1 MADDRNRDQIR
12 VGKPDVD
19 IEAPSHIK
27 GTGQG
32 NAPGNYLKQGGFN
45 PDGTSTSQRSTG
57 VRPAA
62 ANPIDPRSPNL
73 SPP

>member
-1 MADDRNRDQIR
+1 MADKKVENGIR

-19 IEAPSHIK
+19 IEAPTHVR
-27 GTGQG
+27 GTGEG
-32 NAPGNYLKQGGFN
+32 NEPGNYLKQGGFTPN
-45 PDGTSTSQRSTG
+45 GTSTAQRSTG